1 MREINI
7 WTYFK
12 YLHFSL
18 HVPSDLEG
26 NWVLYFHILGFRR
39 GWYVRLQNECKFC
52 WLVPTETCNYLSS
65 CLWVVLNVQPL
76 HRHQQLNLMKLTD
89 HLPELLDSCQFW
101 NTPQHHPPP
110 IFHHVKTMTSV
121 FGTERL
127 SLPSFTGIFACL
139 KKKKRQYQIIGFS
152 LNSSCMHSESR
163 FEKEEKIILELHFV
177 L

>member
-1 MREINI
+1 MKLFSQSLANKMKEINI

-65 CLWVVLNVQPL
+65 CLWVVLNVQPS

-101 NTPQHHPPP
+101 NTPTPPP
-110 IFHHVKTMTSV
+110 SYIPPCQNNDQCFWYRKT
-121 FGTERL
+121 F
-127 SLPSFTGIFACL
+127 PSFLYRHFCMF
-139 KKKKRQYQIIGFS
+139 KKKKETIPDHRIFS
-152 LNSSCMHSESR
+152 Q
-163 FEKEEKIILELHFV
+163 FKLHA
-177 L
+177 